1 MGVPFL
7 EAAGVEQVGDA
18 LVGGHAEI
26 AAAGRAHVVR
36 GGEAFLGELQPA
48 MGACAPLVDRR
59 RRLLRGAQHPAER
72 RGVVLQRPEDVHAAR
87 DGTRKKAVDLAERLR
102 LIAQEHRA
110 RAAFL
115 GRIED
120 GVRVAEQGV
129 GVLLAQTHRSRRLA
143 QIGLEALV
151 RGERQPHREAGV
163 GGSLHILPGHT
174 ATRHEQHARTG
185 IFGVVAVDRGVRACV
200 ARGNDV
206 VPRRIGRV
214 DSVRSERALGRR
226 LLGNPR
232 EAIRHA
238 RLRRRRLPLLR
249 RRGCGSERPV
259 CVKRHIPLLCD
270 LHANPL

>member
-18 LVGGHAEI
+18 FVGGHTVV
-26 AAAGRAHVVR
+26 AAARRAHVVR
-36 GGEAFLGELQPA
+36 GGEALLGELQPA
-48 MGACAPLVDRR
+48 MGARAPLVDRG

-72 RGVVLQRPEDVHAAR
+72 RGVVFQRAEDVHAAR
-87 DGTRKKAVDLAERLR
+87 DGAREEAIDLAERLR

-120 GVRVAEQGV
+120 GVRITEQGI
-129 GVLLAQTHRSRRLA
+129 GVLLAQTHRARRLA
-143 QIGLEALV
+143 QIGLQALV
-151 RGERQPHREAGV
+151 RGKGQPHREAGV

-174 ATRHEQHARTG
+174 ATRHEQHARAG

-200 ARGNDV
+200 ARGKDV
-206 VPRRIGRV
+206 VPRRIRRV
-214 DSVRSERALGRR
+214 DGIRGERALGRR
-226 LLGNPR
+226 LLGDPR
-232 EAIRHA
+232 EPIRHA

-249 RRGCGSERPV
+249 RRSCGSERPV